1 VVRFGQIWFAALVL
15 TALAA
20 LVAMALLYRSA
31 TESLKQLT
39 LSPLDNNTWAA
50 AQLQLEYER
59 LRATAR
65 LARNGDPGTTREG
78 LQLRLDI
85 LNSRLSVLGGGDVA
99 RVLSL
104 HAAHAEIMEQF
115 GAVLVRIDAIVEAAG
130 DAPLPELAARIDA
143 ALAPADDMIRRFTGS
158 AVRSS
163 AELRER
169 HEKDLYGLLRDL
181 QLVFLAFAGGI
192 IAGAIVLVRQTRA
205 VGESERKAVR
215 MLQELSQSNRAKS
228 HFLANMSH
236 ELRTPLN
243 AVIGFSEIMRR
254 QLLGALPPRYAAYA
268 HDINESANHL
278 LGLIEDVLDMARIEA
293 GHTDLREQR
302 FTLDEAVDGA
312 LLVTR
317 PQAARTEIAL
327 DVLGGPNVDMQAD
340 LRAIRQILINLL
352 GNAVKFTPARGRV
365 TLAWSIGAEGD
376 LVMVVTDTGIGIPA
390 ADIARI
396 TQPFHRGSNAT
407 AAAVGG
413 TGLGLA
419 ITKTL
424 AELHGGRLE
433 IASTLD
439 RGTRV
444 SVVIPAKRIHPPR
457 PASRQARA

>member
-1 VVRFGQIWFAALVL
+1 VARFGQTWFAALL
-15 TALAA
+15 LAALSA
-20 LVAMALLYRSA
+20 LVAMGLLYRSA
-31 TESLKQLT
+31 TESLRELT

-59 LRATAR
+59 MRSTVR
-65 LARNGDPGTTREG
+65 LARNGDRETTRER

-85 LNSRLSVLGGGDVA
+85 LNSRLSVLGAGDVA

-104 HAAHAEIMEQF
+104 HAAHAEIMEEF
-115 GAVLVRIDAIVEAAG
+115 GAVLARVDAVVEAAG

-143 ALAPADDMIRRFTGS
+143 VLAPADDMIRRFTGS

-163 AELRER
+163 AEIRER
-169 HEKDLYGLLRDL
+169 HERDLYGLLRDL

-192 IAGAIVLVRQTRA
+192 LLGAIVLVRQTRA
-205 VGESERKAVR
+205 VADSERKAVR
-215 MLQELSQSNRAKS
+215 MLHELSQANRAKS
-228 HFLANMSH
+228 NFLANMSH

-254 QLLGALPPRYAAYA
+254 QLLGALSPRYAAYA
-268 HDINESANHL
+268 RDINESANHL
-278 LGLIEDVLDMARIEA
+278 LGLIEDMLDMARIEA

-302 FTLDEAVDGA
+302 FALDEAIDGA

-317 PQAARTEIAL
+317 PQATRAEIAL
-327 DVLGGPNVDMQAD
+327 EVLGGPNVDLQAD

-352 GNAVKFTPARGRV
+352 GNAVKFTPAGGRV
-365 TLAWSIGAEGD
+365 TLAWSIAADGA
-376 LVMVVTDTGIGIPA
+376 LVFVIDDDGMGIPA

-407 AAAVGG
+407 TAAVGG

-433 IASTLD
+433 IASTLG

-444 SVVIPAKRIHPPR
+444 SVAIPALRVHPPR
-457 PASRQARA
+457 AVQRQARA